1 MQVMQIRDII
11 GMFSVHPVLA
21 FDTAVFGHSL
31 PSRHPE
37 VSQGF
42 AANSIHAI
50 LTSTLTNK
58 FDTPT
63 VKGVSP
69 FQTSK

>member
-1 MQVMQIRDII
+1 MQVMQIGDI

-31 PSRHPE
+31 PSRNPE
-37 VSQGF
+37 KSQEL
-42 AANSIHAI
+42 AADSIHAI
-50 LTSTLTNK
+50 LTSTWTNK

-63 VKGVSP
+63 VKGTSP
-69 FQTSK
+69 FQTST